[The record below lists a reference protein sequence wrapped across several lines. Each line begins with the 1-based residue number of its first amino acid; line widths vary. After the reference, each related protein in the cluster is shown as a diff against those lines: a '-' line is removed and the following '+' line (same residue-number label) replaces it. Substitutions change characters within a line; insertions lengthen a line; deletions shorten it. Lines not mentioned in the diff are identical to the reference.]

1 MTGAFSI
8 FFQQQS
14 QRILTYERMTF
25 KTQAKTKLYDRIPDT
40 K

>member
-1 MTGAFSI
+1 MTGVFSI
-8 FFQQQS
+8 FFNN
-14 QRILTYERMTF
+14 RAKTYERMTF